1 MMQGQLD
8 VREIGLEDVYQ
19 CRTDSQVKKQN
30 RNNVYRSPYV
40 EEPLNSKIIKV
51 A

>member
-1 MMQGQLD
+1 MCINVGTD
-8 VREIGLEDVYQ
+8 FAGEKARIG
-19 CRTDSQVKKQN
+19 
-30 RNNVYRSPYV
+30 NNVYRSPYV